1 MTHPGRVVV
10 VGASASGL
18 RVAEE
23 LRRNGYR
30 GSLVLIGSEVHLP
43 YDRPPLSKQVLTGA
57 WGADRVALTTSERLA
72 GLDIDLHL
80 DRPAAALDATSR
92 CVTFRDGSGLRAD
105 AVVVATGSAARRLPA
120 GSDLAGVHSVRTIED
135 SQRLRTDLVQ
145 GRHLAVIGAGF
156 LGMEIA
162 AAGRSAGLDV
172 TVVSASGPL
181 ERAVGSAVSRALA
194 DLHREQGVRLIQ
206 GSVDRLVDVAGRVG
220 GVLLVDGTELPADL
234 VVVAIGAVPATDWL
248 SGSGLTIDDGVV
260 CDSTLQAAEGV
271 FAVGDV
277 ARWLESRSGRL
288 IRIEHRMHATE
299 SAAVAALNVLGGGV
313 DFTPLPFWWSDQ
325 YDSRIQAYGRP
336 CGTAHLW
343 QGDLADR
350 KAVILFSEA
359 DLLTG
364 AVGWN
369 SAKQLRVAREL
380 LVQGASLGD
389 AGATVPLP

>member
-206 GSVDRLVDVAGRVG
+206 GSADRLVDVAGRVG

-248 SGSGLTIDDGVV
+248 TGSGLTIDDGVV

-313 DFTPLPFWWSDQ
+313 DFTPMPFWWSDQ

-343 QGDLADR
+343 RGELADR

>member
-1 MTHPGRVVV
+1 MIHPARVVV
-10 VGASASGL
+10 VGASAAGL
-18 RVAEE
+18 RVTEE
-23 LRRNGYR
+23 LRRIGYR

-57 WGADRVALTTSERLA
+57 WGADRAALTTSERLA
-72 GLDIDLHL
+72 GLDIDVHL

-120 GSDLAGVHSVRTIED
+120 GSELAGVHSVRTIED
-135 SQRLRTDLVQ
+135 SQRLRADLVQ
-145 GRHLAVIGAGF
+145 GRHLVVIGAGF

-181 ERAVGSAVSRALA
+181 ERAVGAAASRALA
-194 DLHREQGVRLIQ
+194 DLHRERGVRLIR
-206 GSVDRLVDVAGRVG
+206 GSVDRLVDVAGRVA
-220 GVLLVDGTELPADL
+220 GVLLVDGPELPADL

-248 SGSGLTIDDGVV
+248 TGSGLTIDDGVV

-277 ARWLESRSGRL
+277 ARWLEPRAGRL
-288 IRIEHRMHATE
+288 MRIEHRTHATD
-299 SAAVAALNVLGGGV
+299 SAAVAAMNVLGGGV
-313 DFTPLPFWWSDQ
+313 DFAPLPFWWSDQ
-325 YDSRIQAYGRP
+325 YDARIQAYGRP

-350 KAVILFSEA
+350 KAVILFSA
-359 DLLTG
+359 GNLLTG

-369 SAKQLRVAREL
+369 AAKQLRAAREL
-380 LVQGASLGD
+380 LVQGAALGD
-389 AGATVPLP
+389 AGASVPLP